1 MARELELR
9 NFDIREAKWSLDRKV
24 LQHIRGIVFIVEQN
38 VPKEEEWDGR
48 DDASWHWLA
57 TDAEGEPIGTA
68 RLLPDGQIG
77 RMAVLAD
84 YRGYGVGAA
93 LLDEACEKAR
103 RLGFERVFLNAQ
115 THALEFYEAAG
126 FVAEGD
132 EFDEA
137 GIPHRRM
144 TRTLEPLADGVQR
157 LIGTGQ
163 SPDVSIRR
171 FDASEAPWNGHGKI
185 IRKIRE
191 SVLVRELGLDES
203 MVADDTDPAAYH
215 WQAKAPDGQTIGAI
229 RMDLNGTIG
238 RLAVLEAFREQ
249 GVGHALL
256 ELAVEKARRFGFR
269 EVNCMA
275 LTALDD
281 FFRAAGFEP
290 RGEPFTEQGHEH
302 REYAKPLA
310 ADDPFDRP
318 RTEVSGDDYDE
329 DVTYRLGRDNR
340 VLLLRRDE
348 EFANIINE
356 MCKQAT
362 SSIRIF
368 SPVLEHKLFD
378 DAEVREICSAL
389 ARRNKYTQV
398 EILVYDPHRII
409 KNGHALLELSRR
421 LPSSMGIKIV
431 DPELRQLNHE
441 FVLADDTGLIYRH
454 DFEVFEGYANFFDQT
469 EASRLGRQFRAAW
482 ESGILDPNLRRLRI

>member
-1 MARELELR
+1 MVAGSYTVLP
-9 NFDIREAKWSLDRKV
+9 AHSLVWCSSSSRTY
-24 LQHIRGIVFIVEQN
+24 
-38 VPKEEEWDGR
+38 PKEEEWDGR
-48 DDASWHWLA
+48 DEESWHWLA
-57 TDAEGEPIGTA
+57 TDPGGEPIGTA

-93 LLDEACEKAR
+93 MLDQACEKAR
-103 RLGFERVFLNAQ
+103 HLGFASVFLNAQ
-115 THALEFYEAAG
+115 THALSFYEASG

-132 EFDEA
+132 EFHEA

-144 TRTLEPLADGVQR
+144 TRTLAPLEDGVQR
-157 LIGTGQ
+157 LIGASQT
-163 SPDVSIRR
+163 PDVSIRK
-171 FDASEAPWNGHGKI
+171 FDATEVPWDEHGKI

-191 SVLVRELGLDES
+191 SVLVRELGLDQS
-203 MVADDTDPAAYH
+203 MVVDDTDPEVCH
-215 WQAKAPDGQTIGAI
+215 WHATAPDGQTIGAI

-238 RLAVLEAFREQ
+238 RLAVLEEFRGQ
-249 GVGHALL
+249 GVGQALL
-256 ELAVEKARRFGFR
+256 ELAVGKARRFGFR

-275 LTALDD
+275 LIALGD
-281 FFRAAGFEP
+281 FYRNAGFEP
-290 RGEPFTEQGHEH
+290 RGEAFAEQGLEH
-302 REYAKPLA
+302 REYYKPLTM
-310 ADDPFDRP
+310 DDPFDRP
-318 RTEVSGDDYDE
+318 RTAISGDDYDD
-329 DVTYRLGRDNR
+329 DVTYRLGQDNGI
-340 VLLLRRDE
+340 LLLRREE
-348 EFANIINE
+348 EFSNIIKE

-368 SPVLEHKLFD
+368 SPVLEHKLYD
-378 DAEVREICSAL
+378 HTEVREICSAL

-398 EILVYDPHRII
+398 EILVYDPHRMI

-421 LPSSMGIKIV
+421 LPSSMGIKVV

-469 EASRLGRQFRAAW
+469 EASRLARQFRAAW